1 MQHYEETMS
10 SLFRCRPTKIHI
22 DLTALENNLTVVRKK
37 VRDARVMAILKADSY
52 GHGMVTI
59 ARKLAQLGVNSFAV
73 AFLEEGVQ
81 LRQAGIEGMILVL
94 GGLVDYQVKHFLD
107 YHLDLTASSFLKAEQ
122 ISQEAVRL
130 GRTAQVHLKIDTG
143 LNRIGVRSESAVD
156 FAARVYKMPGIEVVG
171 IFSHFVRAQGPALHL
186 AYQQHERFHK
196 ILETL
201 RRQGIEFPLVHI
213 ANSSALYNLPGTIYN
228 MVRPG
233 ITLYGYP
240 PADYLDGEWPL
251 KPVMSIR
258 TSIVFIKGIRAGEG
272 VGYMHTWQAPH
283 DGWLVTLPVGYGDGY
298 PRILSNRSEVL
309 IAGKRYPVVGNI
321 SMDQAMVWLDNDKVS
336 LDEEV
341 VLLGS
346 QGNEKISAWE
356 LAQKAQTIPYEI
368 LCGWASRVPRVIH
381 DEQPSEALAPSI
393 SGVGAVQI

>member
-1 MQHYEETMS
+1 MS

-22 DLTALENNLTVVRKK
+22 NLNAVEHNLAVIRDK
-37 VRDARVMAILKADSY
+37 VKQARIMAILKADAY

-59 ARKLAQLGVNSFAV
+59 ARKLTQLGVDSFAV

-107 YHLDLTASSFLKAEQ
+107 YHLDLTASSLLKAEQ

-130 GRTAQVHLKIDTG
+130 GRTARVHLKIDTG

-156 FAARVYKMPGIEVVG
+156 FAAKVYRLPGLEVVG
-171 IFSHFVRAQGPALHL
+171 IFSHFVCAQGPELHL

-213 ANSSALYNLPGTIYN
+213 ANSSALYNLPGAIYN

-240 PADYLDGEWPL
+240 PADYLCGEWPL

-258 TSIVFIKGIRAGEG
+258 TSIVFLKGIRAGEG

-298 PRILSNRSEVL
+298 PRILSNRAEVL

-321 SMDQAMVWLDNDKVS
+321 SMDQAMVWLANDKVNF
-336 LDEEV
+336 DEEV
-341 VLLGS
+341 VLLGE
-346 QGNEKISAWE
+346 QGNERIGAWE
-356 LAQKAQTIPYEI
+356 LAHKAQSIPYEI
-368 LCGWASRVPRVIH
+368 LCGWTPRVPRVIH
-381 DEQPSEALAPSI
+381 DEQTSVALAPSL
-393 SGVGAVQI
+393 SGIGAMRF